1 MTALI
6 GPKENVFKGDNLK
19 GVPVILPTLNTGKVK
34 PSNCVLDCVA
44 LIVSTSRAHR
54 QPSSLPAR
62 ELSGVSSRPVS
73 WSSEKMA
80 AVAVSSDGGVASLD
94 SDSLSPR
101 VPSPP
106 PDQPHQNNALLGL
119 PIVAIDTILNFLS
132 YDEISLL
139 RLVCKRMDVICQRM
153 LNQGFLKVERYHS
166 LCQKQVKAQL
176 PRRESERRNHSLAR
190 HADILAAVET
200 RLSLLNMTFMKYV
213 DSNLCCFIP
222 GKVIDEIYR
231 VLRYVNSTRA
241 PQRAHEVLQELR
253 DISSMAMEYFDEK
266 IVPIL
271 KKRLP
276 GADLSGRL
284 IGSAPVAGPSTSL
297 TTMSLL
303 AKNTPSRSEMTK
315 VQQQVKVNGA
325 SVAALRREMQ
335 EVRVKQ
341 LEQQKQLQ
349 DQEQKLQEQSQVIGE
364 QNARLAELEHKLRE
378 LMDSAV
384 GGSSSSSTP
393 APAVSSSS
401 GAGPASAEG
410 ENGLCLKRPRK
421 CSDLPRHSKRLRSKK

>member
-1 MTALI
+1 
-6 GPKENVFKGDNLK
+6 
-19 GVPVILPTLNTGKVK
+19 
-34 PSNCVLDCVA
+34 
-44 LIVSTSRAHR
+44 
-54 QPSSLPAR
+54 
-62 ELSGVSSRPVS
+62 
-73 WSSEKMA
+73 MA
-80 AVAVSSDGGVASLD
+80 AVVERVDGCFGSLD
-94 SDSLSPR
+94 SDAVSPGQW
-101 VPSPP
+101 SPP
-106 PDQPHQNNALLGL
+106 PDQQHQNNPLLGL
-119 PIVAIDTILNFLS
+119 PIVAVETVLHFLS

-139 RLVCKRMDVICQRM
+139 RSVSKCMDFICQRV

-166 LCQKQVKAQL
+166 LCQRQVKAQL

-271 KKRLP
+271 KKKLP

-284 IGSAPVAGPSTSL
+284 IGSTQVAGPSTSL

-325 SVAALRREMQ
+325 SMTVLRREMQ
-335 EVRVKQ
+335 EIRVKQ

-349 DQEQKLQEQSQVIGE
+349 DQEQKLLEQTQVIGE

-378 LMDSAV
+378 LMDSSAAAAAMGGPGPAAAV
-384 GGSSSSSTP
+384 ASGGSSS
-393 APAVSSSS
+393 AAVSSTVAGGGG
-401 GAGPASAEG
+401 GAVPAASLSREPEG
-410 ENGLCLKRPRK
+410 ERWLSLKRARK
-421 CSDLPRHSKRLRSKK
+421 HSDLPRQSKRLRSKK

>member
-1 MTALI
+1 MAT
-6 GPKENVFKGDNLK
+6 NVERIDGRV
-19 GVPVILPTLNTGKVK
+19 G
-34 PSNCVLDCVA
+34 
-44 LIVSTSRAHR
+44 
-54 QPSSLPAR
+54 SLP
-62 ELSGVSSRPVS
+62 LDV
-73 WSSEKMA
+73 A
-80 AVAVSSDGGVASLD
+80 ALKQ
-94 SDSLSPR
+94 PI
-101 VPSPP
+101 PSV
-106 PDQPHQNNALLGL
+106 DQTHQDNPLLGL
-119 PIVAIDTILNFLS
+119 PIVAIEAILNFLS
-132 YDEISLL
+132 YDEISVL
-139 RLVCKRMDVICQRM
+139 RSVCKRMDMICQRV

-166 LCQKQVKAQL
+166 MCQRQVKAQL

-213 DSNLCCFIP
+213 DSTLCCFIP

-271 KKRLP
+271 KKKLP

-284 IGSAPVAGPSTSL
+284 IGSSPVAGPSSSL
-297 TTMSLL
+297 ATMSLL
-303 AKNTPSRSEMTK
+303 AKNAPSRSEMTK

-325 SVAALRREMQ
+325 SVTVLRREMQ
-335 EVRVKQ
+335 EIRVKQ

-349 DQEQKLQEQSQVIGE
+349 DQEQKLLEQTQVIGE

-378 LMDSAV
+378 LMDSSSM
-384 GGSSSSSTP
+384 GGSATTSVPSTSNNAAVPATASSLTAMGLASVR
-393 APAVSSSS
+393 AEVSS
-401 GAGPASAEG
+401 PARELAYEG
-410 ENGLCLKRPRK
+410 EPSLKRTRK
-421 CSDLPRHSKRLRSKK
+421 SSDLLRKSKRLCSKK

>member
-1 MTALI
+1 MAT
-6 GPKENVFKGDNLK
+6 NVERID
-19 GVPVILPTLNTGKVK
+19 
-34 PSNCVLDCVA
+34 
-44 LIVSTSRAHR
+44 SRV
-54 QPSSLPAR
+54 SSLP
-62 ELSGVSSRPVS
+62 SDI
-73 WSSEKMA
+73 
-80 AVAVSSDGGVASLD
+80 AVLKQQAV
-94 SDSLSPR
+94 
-101 VPSPP
+101 
-106 PDQPHQNNALLGL
+106 DQTHQNNPLLGL
-119 PIVAIDTILNFLS
+119 PIVAIEAILNFLS
-132 YDEISLL
+132 YDEISML
-139 RLVCKRMDVICQRM
+139 RSVCKRMDMICQRV

-166 LCQKQVKAQL
+166 MCQRQVKAQL

-271 KKRLP
+271 KKKLP

-284 IGSAPVAGPSTSL
+284 IGSAPVAGSSSSL
-297 TTMSLL
+297 STMSLL
-303 AKNTPSRSEMTK
+303 AKNAPSRSELTK

-325 SVAALRREMQ
+325 SVTVLRREMQ
-335 EVRVKQ
+335 EIRVKQ

-349 DQEQKLQEQSQVIGE
+349 DQEQKLQEQTQRLILHYSCVRTVGSWNADKFKYQGIADSRRRSAHVCSVRGRMIPIVQLQYSSILNGE
-364 QNARLAELEHKLRE
+364 LN
-378 LMDSAV
+378 
-384 GGSSSSSTP
+384 SSVAASPSTP
-393 APAVSSSS
+393 V
-401 GAGPASAEG
+401 
-410 ENGLCLKRPRK
+410 
-421 CSDLPRHSKRLRSKK
+421 

>member
-1 MTALI
+1 MFL
-6 GPKENVFKGDNLK
+6 GNVISPIEQL
-19 GVPVILPTLNTGKVK
+19 
-34 PSNCVLDCVA
+34 
-44 LIVSTSRAHR
+44 
-54 QPSSLPAR
+54 
-62 ELSGVSSRPVS
+62 
-73 WSSEKMA
+73 KMA
-80 AVAVSSDGGVASLD
+80 AVVERVEGGFGALD
-94 SDSLSPR
+94 CDSALPRLST
-101 VPSPP
+101 PP
-106 PDQPHQNNALLGL
+106 PDQPHQNNPLLGL
-119 PIVAIDTILNFLS
+119 PIVAIETILNFLS

-139 RLVCKRMDVICQRM
+139 RLVCKRMDMINQRM

-166 LCQKQVKAQL
+166 LCQRQVKAQL

-213 DSNLCCFIP
+213 DSSLCCFIP

-315 VQQQVKVNGA
+315 VQQQVKMNGA
-325 SVAALRREMQ
+325 SMTVLRRENQ

-349 DQEQKLQEQSQVIGE
+349 DQEHKLLEQTQVIGE

-384 GGSSSSSTP
+384 GGGASPAVAASTSAASSSTGS
-393 APAVSSSS
+393 AGVTTATSAMVAVVETVGS
-401 GAGPASAEG
+401 PP
-410 ENGLCLKRPRK
+410 LKRTRK
-421 CSDLPRHSKRLRSKK
+421 SSDLPRQSKRLRSKK

>member
-1 MTALI
+1 
-6 GPKENVFKGDNLK
+6 
-19 GVPVILPTLNTGKVK
+19 
-34 PSNCVLDCVA
+34 
-44 LIVSTSRAHR
+44 
-54 QPSSLPAR
+54 
-62 ELSGVSSRPVS
+62 
-73 WSSEKMA
+73 MA
-80 AVAVSSDGGVASLD
+80 AVVVSADGGVAPLD
-94 SDSLSPR
+94 SNPASPR
-101 VPSPP
+101 TPSPAP
-106 PDQPHQNNALLGL
+106 EQPLQNNALLGL
-119 PIVAIDTILNFLS
+119 PIVAIENILGFLS

-153 LNQGFLKVERYHS
+153 LNQGFLKVERYHN

-176 PRRESERRNHSLAR
+176 PSSDDQEKR
-190 HADILAAVET
+190 HAISYHHE
-200 RLSLLNMTFMKYV
+200 RPKWF
-213 DSNLCCFIP
+213 DSVVVCLP
-222 GKVIDEIYR
+222 QVIDEIYR
-231 VLRYVNSTRA
+231 VLRYVNSTRT

-315 VQQQVKVNGA
+315 VQQQVKVNGV
-325 SVAALRREMQ
+325 SMTALRREMQ

-349 DQEQKLQEQSQVIGE
+349 DQEQKLLEQSQVIGE

-384 GGSSSSSTP
+384 ASSSST
-393 APAVSSSS
+393 A
-401 GAGPASAEG
+401 AEG
-410 ENGLCLKRPRK
+410 ESSLCLKRPRK

>member
-1 MTALI
+1 MAT
-6 GPKENVFKGDNLK
+6 NVERID
-19 GVPVILPTLNTGKVK
+19 
-34 PSNCVLDCVA
+34 
-44 LIVSTSRAHR
+44 SRV
-54 QPSSLPAR
+54 SSLP
-62 ELSGVSSRPVS
+62 SDI
-73 WSSEKMA
+73 
-80 AVAVSSDGGVASLD
+80 AVLKQQAV
-94 SDSLSPR
+94 
-101 VPSPP
+101 
-106 PDQPHQNNALLGL
+106 DQTHQNNPLLGL
-119 PIVAIDTILNFLS
+119 PIVAIEAILNFLS
-132 YDEISLL
+132 YDEISML
-139 RLVCKRMDVICQRM
+139 RSVCKRMDMICQRV

-166 LCQKQVKAQL
+166 MCQRQVKAQL

-271 KKRLP
+271 KKKLP

-284 IGSAPVAGPSTSL
+284 IGSAPVAGSSSSL
-297 TTMSLL
+297 STMSLL
-303 AKNTPSRSEMTK
+303 AKNAPSRSELTK

-325 SVAALRREMQ
+325 SVTVLRREMQ
-335 EVRVKQ
+335 EIRVKQ

-349 DQEQKLQEQSQVIGE
+349 DQEQKLQEQTQRLILHYSCVRTVGSW
-364 QNARLAELEHKLRE
+364 NADKFKYQDIA
-378 LMDSAV
+378 DSRW
-384 GGSSSSSTP
+384 P
-393 APAVSSSS
+393 
-401 GAGPASAEG
+401 SAHVCSVRSRMIPIVQ
-410 ENGLCLKRPRK
+410 LCLQYSSILNGELNSSVAASP
-421 CSDLPRHSKRLRSKK
+421 STAHDGHSAAPV

>member
-1 MTALI
+1 MAVVA
-6 GPKENVFKGDNLK
+6 E
-19 GVPVILPTLNTGKVK
+19 KVDGCCGSLE
-34 PSNCVLDCVA
+34 PGT
-44 LIVSTSRAHR
+44 VSLR
-54 QPSSLPAR
+54 QA
-62 ELSGVSSRPVS
+62 
-73 WSSEKMA
+73 
-80 AVAVSSDGGVASLD
+80 
-94 SDSLSPR
+94 
-101 VPSPP
+101 SPP
-106 PDQPHQNNALLGL
+106 PDQPHQNNPLLAL
-119 PIVAIDTILNFLS
+119 PIVAIENILDFMS
-132 YDEISLL
+132 YDEISVL
-139 RLVCKRMDVICQRM
+139 RSVCKRMDTICQRV

-166 LCQKQVKAQL
+166 LCQRQVKAQL

-271 KKRLP
+271 KKKLP
-276 GADLSGRL
+276 GTDLSGRL
-284 IGSAPVAGPSTSL
+284 IGSAPVACPSTSL
-297 TTMSLL
+297 TNLSLL

-315 VQQQVKVNGA
+315 VQQQIKVNGA
-325 SVAALRREMQ
+325 SMTVLRREMQ
-335 EVRVKQ
+335 EIRVKQ

-349 DQEQKLQEQSQVIGE
+349 DQEQKLLEQSQVIGE

-378 LMDSAV
+378 LIDSGAAVIGGPQPSTSSPPAMTPAAASMPPAMLACDNVAVTSPRQLEGEDSA
-384 GGSSSSSTP
+384 S
-393 APAVSSSS
+393 
-401 GAGPASAEG
+401 
-410 ENGLCLKRPRK
+410 LKRNRMS
-421 CSDLPRHSKRLRSKK
+421 SDLPRHSKRLRRRK

>member
-1 MTALI
+1 MFRH
-6 GPKENVFKGDNLK
+6 FK
-19 GVPVILPTLNTGKVK
+19 
-34 PSNCVLDCVA
+34 
-44 LIVSTSRAHR
+44 
-54 QPSSLPAR
+54 
-62 ELSGVSSRPVS
+62 
-73 WSSEKMA
+73 
-80 AVAVSSDGGVASLD
+80 
-94 SDSLSPR
+94 
-101 VPSPP
+101 
-106 PDQPHQNNALLGL
+106 
-119 PIVAIDTILNFLS
+119 
-132 YDEISLL
+132 
-139 RLVCKRMDVICQRM
+139 VCKRMDMICQRV

-166 LCQKQVKAQL
+166 MCQRQVKAQL

-271 KKRLP
+271 KKKLP

-284 IGSAPVAGPSTSL
+284 IGSAPVAGSSSSL
-297 TTMSLL
+297 STMSLL
-303 AKNTPSRSEMTK
+303 AKNAPSRSELTK

-325 SVAALRREMQ
+325 SVTVLRREMQ
-335 EVRVKQ
+335 EIRVKQ

-349 DQEQKLQEQSQVIGE
+349 DQEQKLQEQTQVIGE

-378 LMDSAV
+378 LVDSNAALGGAKARASAASTSNAAAAGACARPAV
-384 GGSSSSSTP
+384 GSASDGARASSTTGELACGGEP
-393 APAVSSSS
+393 A
-401 GAGPASAEG
+401 
-410 ENGLCLKRPRK
+410 LKRTRK
-421 CSDLPRHSKRLRSKK
+421 SCELLRKSKRLCRKK

>member
-1 MTALI
+1 
-6 GPKENVFKGDNLK
+6 
-19 GVPVILPTLNTGKVK
+19 
-34 PSNCVLDCVA
+34 
-44 LIVSTSRAHR
+44 
-54 QPSSLPAR
+54 
-62 ELSGVSSRPVS
+62 
-73 WSSEKMA
+73 MA
-80 AVAVSSDGGVASLD
+80 AVVVSADGGVSPLD
-94 SDSLSPR
+94 SDSVSPR
-101 VPSPP
+101 IPSPAP
-106 PDQPHQNNALLGL
+106 EQPLQNNALLGL
-119 PIVAIDTILNFLS
+119 PIVAIENILNFLS

-139 RLVCKRMDVICQRM
+139 RLVCKRMDVICQRV

-284 IGSAPVAGPSTSL
+284 IGSAPVAGPSSSL

-325 SVAALRREMQ
+325 SMTALRREMQ

-349 DQEQKLQEQSQVIGE
+349 DQEQKLLEQSQVMGE

-384 GGSSSSSTP
+384 ASSSSSTP
-393 APAVSSSS
+393 
-401 GAGPASAEG
+401 GAAEAQ
-410 ENGLCLKRPRK
+410 GLCLKRPRK

>member
-1 MTALI
+1 
-6 GPKENVFKGDNLK
+6 
-19 GVPVILPTLNTGKVK
+19 
-34 PSNCVLDCVA
+34 
-44 LIVSTSRAHR
+44 
-54 QPSSLPAR
+54 
-62 ELSGVSSRPVS
+62 
-73 WSSEKMA
+73 MA
-80 AVAVSSDGGVASLD
+80 AVEDRVDGGVGVLECASI
-94 SDSLSPR
+94 SPRLSP
-101 VPSPP
+101 PL
-106 PDQPHQNNALLGL
+106 PDQPHQNNPLLGL
-119 PIVAIDTILNFLS
+119 PIVAIETILNFLS

-139 RLVCKRMDVICQRM
+139 RLVCKRMDMICQRM

-166 LCQKQVKAQL
+166 QCQKQVKAQL

-222 GKVIDEIYR
+222 GKVIDEIYG
-231 VLRYVNSTRA
+231 VLRYVNSTRS

-271 KKRLP
+271 KKKLP
-276 GADLSGRL
+276 GADMSGRL
-284 IGSAPVAGPSTSL
+284 IGSPPVPGPSTSL

-315 VQQQVKVNGA
+315 LQQQVKVNGA
-325 SVAALRREMQ
+325 SVTALRREIS
-335 EVRVKQ
+335 ELRVKQ

-349 DQEQKLQEQSQVIGE
+349 DQEQKLLEQTQIIGE
-364 QNARLAELEHKLRE
+364 QNARLAELERKLRE

-384 GGSSSSSTP
+384 GSTSP
-393 APAVSSSS
+393 GNSTSNTGRGQETPF
-401 GAGPASAEG
+401 
-410 ENGLCLKRPRK
+410 KRTRKTLDSPRQ
-421 CSDLPRHSKRLRSKK
+421 SKRLKSKK

>member
-1 MTALI
+1 
-6 GPKENVFKGDNLK
+6 
-19 GVPVILPTLNTGKVK
+19 
-34 PSNCVLDCVA
+34 
-44 LIVSTSRAHR
+44 
-54 QPSSLPAR
+54 
-62 ELSGVSSRPVS
+62 
-73 WSSEKMA
+73 MA
-80 AVAVSSDGGVASLD
+80 AVVVNADGGVAPLD
-94 SDSLSPR
+94 PDSASPR
-101 VPSPP
+101 TPSPAP
-106 PDQPHQNNALLGL
+106 EQPLQNNALLGL
-119 PIVAIDTILNFLS
+119 PIVAIENILGFLS

-139 RLVCKRMDVICQRM
+139 RLVCKRMDVVCQRV

-325 SVAALRREMQ
+325 SMTALRREMQ

-349 DQEQKLQEQSQVIGE
+349 DQEQKQLEQSQVIGE

-378 LMDSAV
+378 LMESAAAA
-384 GGSSSSSTP
+384 SSSSSTP
-393 APAVSSSS
+393 AASSSS
-401 GAGPASAEG
+401 SATMSPAAEG
-410 ENGLCLKRPRK
+410 ESGLCLKRPRK

>member
-1 MTALI
+1 
-6 GPKENVFKGDNLK
+6 
-19 GVPVILPTLNTGKVK
+19 
-34 PSNCVLDCVA
+34 
-44 LIVSTSRAHR
+44 
-54 QPSSLPAR
+54 
-62 ELSGVSSRPVS
+62 
-73 WSSEKMA
+73 MA
-80 AVAVSSDGGVASLD
+80 AVEERLEGGVGALD
-94 SDSLSPR
+94 SDSVSPR
-101 VPSPP
+101 LSTPP
-106 PDQPHQNNALLGL
+106 PDQPHQNNPLLGL
-119 PIVAIDTILNFLS
+119 PIVAIEAILNFLS

-139 RLVCKRMDVICQRM
+139 RLVCKRMDMICQRM

-222 GKVIDEIYR
+222 GKVVIDEIYR

-284 IGSAPVAGPSTSL
+284 IGSAPVAGPSSSL

-325 SVAALRREMQ
+325 SMTTLRREMT

-349 DQEQKLQEQSQVIGE
+349 DQEQKLLEQTQVIGE

-378 LMDSAV
+378 LMDSAR
-384 GGSSSSSTP
+384 GASSSVPSSSTV
-393 APAVSSSS
+393 AATV
-401 GAGPASAEG
+401 ASAG
-410 ENGLCLKRPRK
+410 GPVSNPENPNKRARKSSDSPRQ
-421 CSDLPRHSKRLRSKK
+421 SKRLRSKK